1 MSEDEQFR
9 LLASDPMLVRRPILI
24 GGDFVRP
31 GFKQPE
37 WEEVL

>member
-1 MSEDEQFR
+1 MYEDEQFR

-24 GGDFVRP
+24 GDDFVRP